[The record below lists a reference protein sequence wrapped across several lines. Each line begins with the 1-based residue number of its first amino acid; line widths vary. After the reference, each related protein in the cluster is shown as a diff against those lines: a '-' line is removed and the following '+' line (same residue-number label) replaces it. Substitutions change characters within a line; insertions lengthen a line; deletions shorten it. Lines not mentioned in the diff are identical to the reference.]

1 MHFEEPSRGRLEPMH
16 GTFVIPDDATGTAT
30 AVADPERDALTAR
43 LAAGGPFWLDLCGT
57 DSDTLDALHD
67 AFGFHPLAVED
78 AEHFGQRPKIDPYDG
93 FTLLVASGIAAD
105 CSPTEVHCFYT
116 EHFLVTVHHG
126 AVPELDAAITRLV
139 KRAAPLP
146 APIMLLYR
154 VIDTLVDSF
163 FPILDGMDE
172 TIDALEDA
180 ILRRPTD
187 AQLGELFVLKRKLVT
202 LRRLASEQRDMFGS
216 ELPGDEIL
224 PGMTPE
230 VERYFRDVYDHLVR
244 ISQTADSYRDLLSS
258 VLDTHLSVTS
268 NRLNVV
274 MKQLAIIATVFLP
287 MSFLTGFF
295 GQNFGWMVNR
305 VGGPWVFWIAGVGLQ
320 ALVAGGL
327 LVMFRRKGWLG
338 GEADD

>member
-1 MHFEEPSRGRLEPMH
+1 MH
-16 GTFVIPDDATGTAT
+16 GTLVIPDDATRATETVVDPGTDTLA
-30 AVADPERDALTAR
+30 AR
-43 LAAGGPFWLDLCGT
+43 LAAGKPFWLDLDTT
-57 DSDTLDALHD
+57 DANALVALRDT
-67 AFGFHPLAVED
+67 FSFHPLAVED

-93 FTLLVASGIAAD
+93 FAFVVTFGVTAD
-105 CSPTEVHCFYT
+105 CIPIEVHCFYA

-139 KRAAPLP
+139 ARALPLP
-146 APIMLLYR
+146 APIMLLQR
-154 VIDTLVDSF
+154 VIDTLVDGY
-163 FPILDGMDE
+163 FPVLDAMDE
-172 TIDALEDA
+172 AIDALEDS

-187 AQLGELFVLKRKLVT
+187 AQLGELFELKRKLVT

-216 ELPGDEIL
+216 AMPGDDVL

-244 ISQTADSYRDLLSS
+244 ISQSADSYRDLLSS
-258 VLDTHLSVTS
+258 VLDTHLSTTS

-295 GQNFGWMVNR
+295 GQNFAWMVNR
-305 VGGPWVFWIAGVGLQ
+305 IGGSWMFWIAGVGLQ
-320 ALVAGGL
+320 VLVAGGL
-327 LVMFRRKGWLG
+327 LMMFRRKGWLG
-338 GEADD
+338 ADADH